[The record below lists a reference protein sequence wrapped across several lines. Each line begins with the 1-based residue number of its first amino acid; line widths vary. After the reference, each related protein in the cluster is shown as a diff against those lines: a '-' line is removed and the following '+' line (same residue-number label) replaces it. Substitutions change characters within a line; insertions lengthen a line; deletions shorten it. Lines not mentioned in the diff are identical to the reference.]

1 MMTARRSSEQ
11 GRLLKTRLPF
21 EARDLESFPCAIALW
36 TPDRLSCV
44 FNGRAKKLLG
54 FLEEDFQKDPSLWIS
69 RIHLQDRAKVR
80 TAWQKL
86 IDGEKATTCDF
97 RFTPRNPKK
106 LIALREVSAWC
117 QNPQKSVEA
126 ITSVYT
132 DISDLKGHRYN
143 SKEESLLKAG
153 DVVGGLVHEMQNNLQ
168 IINLGVELARQSSA
182 SPVAYQQVV
191 TSVEQAGKSVQELRE
206 YFLPPSPHL
215 SKENPGII
223 LQAVIQQM
231 EKELQRQGISVRVAR
246 PTFLPLVQLDERQF
260 RKMLERVVEFARA
273 LLPQGGILKIK
284 SGIKRIR
291 GQRFVELKVASSST
305 TALGLEEEDVF
316 RPFLRVNGYQVGLSI
331 ELAQQILR
339 RHHGLISFQK
349 QTPKK
354 GQFTILLRA
363 LPN

>member
-1 MMTARRSSEQ
+1 MAIRLSSEQ
-11 GRLLKTRLPF
+11 ARLSK
-21 EARDLESFPCAIALW
+21 ARHPLVGMDLESFPCAVALW

-44 FNGRAKKLLG
+44 LNGRAKKLLG
-54 FLEEDFQKDPSLWIS
+54 FLEEDLQKDPSLWIS
-69 RIHLQDRAKVR
+69 RIHPRDRAKVR
-80 TAWQKL
+80 TAWKKL

-117 QNPQKSVEA
+117 QNPKGVVEA

-143 SKEESLLKAG
+143 SKEESLPNAG
-153 DVVGGLVHEMQNNLQ
+153 DVVGGLVHEMQNHLQ
-168 IINLGVELARQSSA
+168 VINLGVELARQGSA
-182 SPVAYQQVV
+182 LPVEYRQVV
-191 TSVEQAGKSVQELRE
+191 TSVERAGKSVQELRE
-206 YFLPPSPHL
+206 YFLPPSTRL
-215 SKENPGII
+215 SKENPGVI

-231 EKELQRQGISVRVAR
+231 EKELQRQGIRVRVVR
-246 PTFLPLVQLDERQF
+246 PTYLPLVQLDERQF

-273 LLPQGGILKIK
+273 LLPQGGMLEIK
-284 SGIKRIR
+284 SGIKRFR
-291 GQRFVELKVASSST
+291 GRRFVELKVTSSSVT
-305 TALGLEEEDVF
+305 SLGLEEEDVF
-316 RPFLRVNGYQVGLSI
+316 RPFLRINGYQVGLSI
-331 ELAQQILR
+331 QLAQRILR

-363 LPN
+363 RPN